1 MDIQALRDAIS
12 GDVLTPGDDDYLA
25 SATVSHGPG
34 SPLAVIKPADAAD
47 VATAIGFA
55 RDGGL
60 ELSVRGGGHDS
71 LGRSTNNGG
80 VVIDMRSLAGIAV
93 GDRDDDGALV
103 TIGGGAVWGDV
114 AATLAPH
121 GLAISSGDTKTVG
134 VGGLTLG
141 GGVGWFVR
149 LWGLAIDSLVSAQ
162 VVLAD
167 GRIVTAGAASE
178 PDLFWA
184 IRGGGGNFGVVTT
197 FTFRARPLPDGVV
210 SGSIQLAPDADLAAA
225 FRVWRDV
232 MRDAP
237 EQLTTSYLA
246 LPSFGEGV
254 PPMSEIAFVWA
265 GGDVDAATVAI
276 EPLLTMPGVT
286 GHTIDAMPYADVL
299 MDEQPDADQV
309 DAPAMKMIDDNG
321 FAARFDDDLIAELME
336 FRRELGDAV
345 LMVRLLGGAYG
356 RVAPEATA
364 WAFRDTEAWIIS
376 ATFVPEAMHD
386 EAAPRVH
393 AAWSRLEPWLKGMY
407 GNFSSLDNP
416 VATMYPPETLARL
429 QSIKAVYDPTNLF
442 HRTHNITPAAPA
454 G

>member
-1 MDIQALRDAIS
+1 MDIQVLHDAIS
-12 GDVLTPGDDDYLA
+12 GDVLTPGDAGYVA
-25 SATVSHGPG
+25 SATVSRGPG
-34 SPLAVIKPADAAD
+34 SPLVVIRPADAAD

-55 RDGGL
+55 RDQAL

-71 LGRSTNNGG
+71 LGRSTNDGG
-80 VVIDMRSLAGIAV
+80 VVIDMRSLAHIDV
-93 GDRDDDGALV
+93 GAADADGALV
-103 TIGGGAVWGDV
+103 SIGGGAIWGDV
-114 AATLAPH
+114 AATLATH
-121 GLAISSGDTKTVG
+121 GLAISSGDTKSVG

-149 LWGLAIDSLVSAQ
+149 LWGLAIDSLVSAE

-167 GRIVTAGAASE
+167 ERIVIASATSE

-197 FTFRARPLPDGVV
+197 FTFQARPLPDGVV

-225 FRVWRDV
+225 FAVWRDV

-237 EQLTTSYLA
+237 EKLTTSYLA

-254 PPMSEIAFVWA
+254 PPTSQIVFVWA
-265 GGDVDAATVAI
+265 GADVDAAAGAI
-276 EPLLTMPGVT
+276 APLLAIPGVT
-286 GHTIDAMPYADVL
+286 GHTIAAMPYSDAL

-309 DAPAMKMIDDNG
+309 DAPAMAIIDDNG
-321 FAARFDDDLIAELME
+321 FAARFDDELIAELIDV
-336 FRRELGDAV
+336 RRELGDTV

-356 RVAPEATA
+356 RVASDATA

-376 ATFVPEAMHD
+376 VAFVPEAMYD
-386 EAAPRVH
+386 DAASRAH
-393 AAWSRLEPWLKGMY
+393 AAWSRLDPWLAGMY

-416 VATMYPPETLARL
+416 VTTMYPPATLARL
-429 QSIKAVYDPTNLF
+429 RSIKAAYDPANLF
-442 HRTHNITPAAPA
+442 HRTHNITPA
-454 G
+454 